1 MRSLA
6 VTLLVLTSLSAAA
19 ADGKI
24 LGHLVSKGTK
34 ITLISA
40 RGELVY
46 TLRDA
51 TGRML
56 AERIDE
62 QRLAADF
69 PRLYERMK
77 SSLARPEEHGL
88 RWAGM

>member
-6 VTLLVLTSLSAAA
+6 FALLVLATASAAA

-40 RGELVY
+40 HGELIY

-51 TGRML
+51 GGRML

-62 QRLAADF
+62 RRLAADF
-69 PRLYERMK
+69 PRVHERIK
-77 SSLARPEEHGL
+77 SALARPGEQGL
-88 RWAGM
+88 QWAGM

>member
-6 VTLLVLTSLSAAA
+6 FALFVIAALSATA

-34 ITLISA
+34 ITLISSQ
-40 RGELVY
+40 GELIY

-51 TGRML
+51 GGRIL
-56 AERIDE
+56 ARRINE

-69 PRLYERMK
+69 PQLHRRVK
-77 SSLARPEEHGL
+77 SALARPAEHGFE
-88 RWAGM
+88 WAGM